1 VSHWFEGWRPQPDR
15 KKRPVDGAYRQVRWV
30 RPYRPGP
37 WRVLAFLVG
46 CVAVMVPLL
55 VGLLVLLA
63 STAPLVPRLIIAG
76 CFCMISFGF
85 GTLTGRVLSSGV
97 YVNDD
102 GLRLF
107 TMRNTVTVPW
117 SEIADVSGSRS
128 RVAILGVPFLR
139 ADGEAV
145 VVTTR
150 DRGPTRTQVTSK
162 GLDFLG
168 RAQSYDAAALA
179 LERWWRD
186 APRDN

>member
-1 VSHWFEGWRPQPDR
+1 MSHWFEGWRPQPDR

-46 CVAVMVPLL
+46 CVAVMIPLL

-63 STAPLVPRLIIAG
+63 STSPLVPRLIIAG

-117 SEIADVSGSRS
+117 SEVADVSGSRS
-128 RVAILGVPFLR
+128 RVCILGVPFLR

-186 APRDN
+186 SPRDN